1 MELTNEIPIS
11 KYQLLMLIKDIFRIE
26 NLEIKKDKEKKI
38 NMSLKSVRK
47 VDFSIPNYE
56 QMITDLFHYFN
67 KNEMNYNYQK

>member
-1 MELTNEIPIS
+1 
-11 KYQLLMLIKDIFRIE
+11 
-26 NLEIKKDKEKKI
+26 
-38 NMSLKSVRK
+38 MSLKSVRK